1 MVKVREDMT
10 GWIMSEHGFPDS
22 RLTVLYQTDDYID
35 NTGQHYAMYHCIC
48 NCQDNKE
55 IDVRASNL
63 RFGITQSCGCIHR
76 ESLSLL
82 GLSNKEYNKYD
93 LSGEYGIGWT
103 SNTNKEFYFD
113 LEDYDKIKDYCWCEH
128 KIEGKTYSALE
139 ARNPIT
145 KQTIRMSF
153 VLGYKNY
160 DHINRN
166 TLDNRRSN
174 FRICTASDNA
184 RNRNKSK
191 SNTSGFIGVHFD
203 AKRQVWVA
211 RITDK
216 PNHRIIV
223 YNGTNKQ
230 DAIIARLNAE
240 LKYYGEFAPQRHL
253 FEQYGIEVENNE

>member
-1 MVKVREDMT
+1 MKMVKVREDMT

-35 NTGQHYAMYHCIC
+35 NTRQYYAMYHCIC

-145 KQTIRMSF
+145 KQTI
-153 VLGYKNY
+153 
-160 DHINRN
+160 
-166 TLDNRRSN
+166 
-174 FRICTASDNA
+174 
-184 RNRNKSK
+184 
-191 SNTSGFIGVHFD
+191 
-203 AKRQVWVA
+203 
-211 RITDK
+211 
-216 PNHRIIV
+216 
-223 YNGTNKQ
+223 
-230 DAIIARLNAE
+230 
-240 LKYYGEFAPQRHL
+240 
-253 FEQYGIEVENNE
+253 

>member
-1 MVKVREDMT
+1 
-10 GWIMSEHGFPDS
+10 
-22 RLTVLYQTDDYID
+22 
-35 NTGQHYAMYHCIC
+35 
-48 NCQDNKE
+48 
-55 IDVRASNL
+55 
-63 RFGITQSCGCIHR
+63 
-76 ESLSLL
+76 
-82 GLSNKEYNKYD
+82 
-93 LSGEYGIGWT
+93 
-103 SNTNKEFYFD
+103 
-113 LEDYDKIKDYCWCEH
+113 
-128 KIEGKTYSALE
+128 
-139 ARNPIT
+139 
-145 KQTIRMSF
+145 MSF

-203 AKRQVWVA
+203 AKCQVWVA

-216 PNHRIIV
+216 PNHRIVV

-240 LKYYGEFAPQRHL
+240 LKYYGEFAPQRRL